1 MLTRWSACF
10 FFFNVYVQSRG
21 AHFTGWYHSHP
32 FDVGVH
38 SNCFLSA
45 TDVSTQLSWQ
55 SMEDGAGNPFL
66 AIVVDPLRSVAKGV
80 PEIGAFR
87 CYPPS
92 FVPERGLAP
101 DGVKW
106 DDERARNARWGE
118 SCVRCASSDCTG
130 APCCPWRRS
139 WLCLPSCAIVR
150 TWLVQLLP
158 AVGRVLHVVHLVLP
172 LRYLVPRAFV
182 DSSPGVDA
190 DAGE

>member
-1 MLTRWSACF
+1 MRSDHERGGGCSRSLLHPAVRP
-10 FFFNVYVQSRG
+10 QSRG

-66 AIVVDPLRSVAKGV
+66 AIVVDPLRSTAKGV

-92 FVPERGLAP
+92 YVPERGLAP

-118 SCVRCASSDCTG
+118 SCVRYDPGLLRLSLPLPLLVSPFSSD
-130 APCCPWRRS
+130 
-139 WLCLPSCAIVR
+139 
-150 TWLVQLLP
+150 
-158 AVGRVLHVVHLVLP
+158 RV
-172 LRYLVPRAFV
+172 
-182 DSSPGVDA
+182 
-190 DAGE
+190 